1 LQTGCGQSPRDIAAS
16 LMTKIKEVMVFI
28 PMDTMAKTCRRSK
41 KRIKAVV
48 EAEGHF
54 YNTN

>member
-1 LQTGCGQSPRDIAAS
+1 LQTGCGQSPHDIAAS

-28 PMDTMAKTCRRSK
+28 SMDTMAKTCRRSK

-48 EAEGHF
+48 EAEGNF
-54 YNTN
+54 YNM

>member
-1 LQTGCGQSPRDIAAS
+1 LQTGCGQRPHDIAAF
-16 LMTKIKEVMVFI
+16 LMTKIKEVMVFL

-48 EAEGHF
+48 AAEGNF
-54 YNTN
+54 YNM